1 VFIQKR
7 VRDLTIP
14 LDRYSVV
21 SPDNTLQEAVSTLRG
36 SYCQL
41 DMGMCTEAGPRT
53 ILVVDKKVKLVGIL
67 DFRSILK
74 VLIPEVAGGLSAKL
88 EALGVSV
95 TFAEA
100 SATSLD
106 EARAQFNARVTRN
119 AAVRVKDIML
129 KVKGTIQADADLMEA
144 LKLIF
149 RYKISKLPVYEGNK
163 LAGVLRDTD
172 LFLAVA
178 DILMG

>member
-1 VFIQKR
+1 

-41 DMGMCTEAGPRT
+41 DTGMCTEAGPRT
-53 ILVVDKKVKLVGIL
+53 ILVLDKKGKLVGIL

-74 VLIPEVAGGLSAKL
+74 VLIPEVAGGLTAKL

-106 EARAQFNARVTRN
+106 EARARFNARVTRN
-119 AAVRVKDIML
+119 AGVRVKDIML
-129 KVKGTIQADADLMEA
+129 KVKGTIQADADLLEA

-149 RYKISKLPVYEGNK
+149 HYKISKLAVYEGDK
-163 LAGVLRDTD
+163 LIGVLRDTD

-178 DILMG
+178 DILTG